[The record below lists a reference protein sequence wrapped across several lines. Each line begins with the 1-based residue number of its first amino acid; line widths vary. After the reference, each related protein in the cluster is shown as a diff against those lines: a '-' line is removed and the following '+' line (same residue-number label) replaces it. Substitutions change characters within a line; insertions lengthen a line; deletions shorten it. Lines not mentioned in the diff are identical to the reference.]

1 MLGSRRDMML
11 WMAAILLVQVQVP
24 EQPHKVKPSQHGSVS
39 QQIADTTIRIEYD
52 RPVARGRDLFGA
64 LVPYDKV
71 WCPGANDCTTIEVSS
86 AVKVNGQDLSAG
98 TYTMWAKPGA
108 DKWQIIFN
116 RAHPTFHTQHA
127 RVADQDFLTL
137 DITPRTGQHME
148 TLSWYFPVVDGRHA
162 ELVFHWGTVV
172 VPIEIDVPD

>member
-1 MLGSRRDMML
+1 MML
-11 WMAAILLVQVQVP
+11 AIGAIVLVGLQAPQQAP
-24 EQPHKVKPSQHGSVS
+24 KIKRSQHGSVS
-39 QQIADTTIRIEYD
+39 QQIADTRIRIEYD

-64 LVPYDKV
+64 LVPYDKI

-86 AVKVNGQDLSAG
+86 DIEVDGRNLPAG

-108 DKWQIIFN
+108 EKWQIIFN

-137 DITPRTGQHME
+137 DITPRAGTHME
-148 TLSWYFPVVDGRHA
+148 TLTWYFPVVDGRHA
-162 ELVFHWGTVV
+162 ELVLHWGTVV
-172 VPIEIDVPD
+172 VPISIDVPE

>member
-1 MLGSRRDMML
+1 MML
-11 WMAAILLVQVQVP
+11 VIAAIALLTVQAP
-24 EQPHKVKPSQHGSVS
+24 GQPPKIKPSQHGSVS
-39 QQIADTTIRIEYD
+39 QQIADATIRIEYD
-52 RPVARGRDLFGA
+52 RPVARGRELFGA

-71 WCPGANDCTTIEVSS
+71 WCPGANDCTTIELSS
-86 AVKVNGQDLSAG
+86 NVKVNGQDLAAG
-98 TYTMWAKPGA
+98 TYTIWAKPGA
-108 DKWQIIFN
+108 ASWQIIFN

-137 DITPRTGQHME
+137 EITPRPGQHME

-172 VPIEIDVPD
+172 VPIEIDVPER